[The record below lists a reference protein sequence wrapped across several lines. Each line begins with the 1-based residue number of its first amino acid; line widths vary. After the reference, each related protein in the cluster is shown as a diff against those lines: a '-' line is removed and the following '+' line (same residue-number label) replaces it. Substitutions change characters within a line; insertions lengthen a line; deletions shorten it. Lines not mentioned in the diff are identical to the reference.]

1 MCTYVDL
8 VAGDSYIQVN
18 KKMIYLVGLVAA
30 TYWAAILNIIV
41 KVKKK
46 NAVDDNGYFTID
58 RQYIKDTTQ
67 ILVEDQLDCDTIL
80 QTLGVLEINQQ
91 DSNKLG
97 IKLKEY
103 TEILINDNIKQLSC
117 LKKVA
122 KVTRAQKTQ
131 NKQGAIIFKMK
142 TLIMEPDQELRLL
155 YESWIDSV
163 YASKRFLTKAK
174 IQLFENKINE
184 HAKSKEDKKKILEKA
199 IQTGYTEA
207 DWLFNSYN
215 NKNTNISTAKDIKET
230 NAVAKDIVF

>member
-8 VAGDSYIQVN
+8 VASDSYIQVN

-30 TYWAAILNIIV
+30 TYWATILNIVV

-46 NAVDDNGYFTID
+46 NAVDANGYFTID
-58 RQYIKDTTQ
+58 RQYIKNMTQ
-67 ILVEDQLDCDTIL
+67 ILIEDQLDCDNLL
-80 QTLGVLEINQQ
+80 QMLGVLEINQQ
-91 DSNKLG
+91 DPDKLG

-122 KVTRAQKTQ
+122 KVTRAQKAQ
-131 NKQGAIIFKMK
+131 NKQAAIIFKMK
-142 TLIMEPDQELRLL
+142 TLIMEPDQDLRLL
-155 YESWIDSV
+155 YEAWVDSV
-163 YASKRFLTKAK
+163 YASKRFLTGAK

-184 HAKSKEDKKKILEKA
+184 HAKNKEDKKKLLEKA

-207 DWLFNSYN
+207 DWLFTNYN
-215 NKNTNISTAKDIKET
+215 NKGSNVSTAKSIKET
-230 NAVAKDIVF
+230 SAVAKDIVF

>member
-8 VAGDSYIQVN
+8 VASDSYIQVN

-30 TYWAAILNIIV
+30 TYWAVLLNVAV

-46 NAVDDNGYFTID
+46 NAVDNNGYFTID
-58 RQYIKDTTQ
+58 RQYIKDTAQ
-67 ILVEDQLDCDTIL
+67 ILVEDQLNCDALL

-91 DSNKLG
+91 DPNKLG

-117 LKKVA
+117 LKKIA
-122 KVTRAQKTQ
+122 KVTRTQKTQ
-131 NKQGAIIFKMK
+131 NKQVAIISKMK

-155 YESWIDSV
+155 YESWVESV
-163 YASKRFLTKAK
+163 YASKRFLTKTK

-215 NKNTNISTAKDIKET
+215 NKNTNISTAKSIKET